1 MDEDY
6 DEIDLLI
13 DTDPIE
19 LGRRLRTALAE
30 VKRLGRLN
38 DRLAD
43 RLQDCVDGKRPAAF
57 DWHAEVQDR

>member
-1 MDEDY
+1 MDDPDY
-6 DEIDLLI
+6 DEIDRLI

-30 VKRLGRLN
+30 VARLGRVN

-43 RLQDCVDGKRPAAF
+43 RM
-57 DWHAEVQDR
+57 AELEAETRWQVGRDVR